1 MEAWVVC
8 DCETPWHVDFLPQEL
23 VPNTHRI
30 VVKLEAAHTHKIS
43 IGQYVTEYLY
53 ISSFVR
59 RI

>member
-30 VVKLEAAHTHKIS
+30 VVKLEAAHTLKIS
-43 IGQYVTEYLY
+43 IGQYAAE
-53 ISSFVR
+53 
-59 RI
+59 